1 MIALSDILQSISVM
15 LACWAVI
22 AGIDVWRR
30 EFVGKRRIE
39 LAEET
44 LEAFFAVRDAVAFI
58 RNPFSNTDEGSSRK
72 QREYETK
79 AETELLN
86 RAYIVYERYQAKK
99 EVFSRFSTLKYRFM
113 AAFGKDTEEIFL
125 TTIKTVNRIF
135 VAAQKLGSH
144 YWQRQGR
151 VEMSGDEFRKH
162 LDEMHREEAVF
173 WDMDR
178 DDDEIKKE
186 LNAVLSDLERVT
198 APAFE
203 DSTTLYGFLTKR
215 LCKK

>member
-1 MIALSDILQSISVM
+1 MIALADILQSISVM

-22 AGIDVWRR
+22 AGIDAWRR

-58 RNPFSNTDEGSSRK
+58 RNTFSNTDEGSSRK
-72 QREYETK
+72 QREYETE

-135 VAAQKLGSH
+135 VAAQKLGSY

-151 VEMSGDEFRKH
+151 VEMSDDEFRKH

-186 LNAVLSDLERVT
+186 LSAVIADLERIT

-203 DSTTLYGFLTKR
+203 DSPTLYGFLTKR
-215 LCKK
+215 LFKK